1 MTSILSRTS
10 LSFAAAGVVLTVA
23 ACGNAQQAEEPGTNV
38 ASITESDDEKA
49 FFAQLL
55 TTPYSGNA
63 ITDEDPVDFAIAFA
77 DLPDGVSLQT
87 GNVSVIAESGAT
99 RVEDFA
105 IVYDLEGSPVGLEA
119 DEVLFYGFDPNAIA
133 DRIRGSNLEASVNVA
148 DRIELR
154 GVKSVGMEAV
164 SKLMMDQYVG
174 AIDEFTSLDGEVIT
188 ELNAVDVFNYNFE
201 MNTLLIDGFDLH
213 PFVYTKF
220 EEENADPDIVI
231 EGDEFA
237 EPQAGNDT
245 NERQGFQM
253 VGAFMRAF
261 SLDAVVYDDLSFT
274 YAMRDNNVEINMGVT
289 IGLTGVRDYD
299 RGDMAYSG
307 SWDTLIDGEFPIPDP
322 DGDGTTMK
330 AVPMTGGVTTSTVS
344 GFKMAKAFEA
354 MANWEMPDTTVTDVF
369 DLGRWE
375 MQDYTLDIAEKSLFN
390 ADEIVIESDF
400 HWLLPTT
407 ISLSLSNTGYNIG
420 NLFEVMTQE
429 MGEELEPGLSAEDLR
444 KGLEIVEQYGFDC
457 LCGDFSLNLN
467 WDEDTGAISYRE
479 KGRFAEA
486 FKGSTSADIGFST
499 PARMA
504 GLFDLDDPEAE
515 FETAFKEDFEFRGFE
530 TVLTD
535 TGGLSNIFEML
546 HAIGQAFPDQEGMA
560 MLTYNDAAQLR
571 MFSINMVN
579 SMRPFARQEFPGV
592 DPYMDAVAAFLEEG
606 GTLTLSANPP
616 TPITVA
622 LIESLEES
630 GIEPGPDEM
639 VEIVGLTV
647 THTK

>member
-1 MTSILSRTS
+1 
-10 LSFAAAGVVLTVA
+10 
-23 ACGNAQQAEEPGTNV
+23 
-38 ASITESDDEKA
+38 
-49 FFAQLL
+49 
-55 TTPYSGNA
+55 
-63 ITDEDPVDFAIAFA
+63 
-77 DLPDGVSLQT
+77 
-87 GNVSVIAESGAT
+87 
-99 RVEDFA
+99 
-105 IVYDLEGSPVGLEA
+105 
-119 DEVLFYGFDPNAIA
+119 
-133 DRIRGSNLEASVNVA
+133 
-148 DRIELR
+148 
-154 GVKSVGMEAV
+154 
-164 SKLMMDQYVG
+164 
-174 AIDEFTSLDGEVIT
+174 
-188 ELNAVDVFNYNFE
+188 
-201 MNTLLIDGFDLH
+201 
-213 PFVYTKF
+213 
-220 EEENADPDIVI
+220 
-231 EGDEFA
+231 
-237 EPQAGNDT
+237 
-245 NERQGFQM
+245 
-253 VGAFMRAF
+253 
-261 SLDAVVYDDLSFT
+261 
-274 YAMRDNNVEINMGVT
+274 
-289 IGLTGVRDYD
+289 
-299 RGDMAYSG
+299 
-307 SWDTLIDGEFPIPDP
+307 
-322 DGDGTTMK
+322 
-330 AVPMTGGVTTSTVS
+330 
-344 GFKMAKAFEA
+344 
-354 MANWEMPDTTVTDVF
+354 
-369 DLGRWE
+369 
-375 MQDYTLDIAEKSLFN
+375 
-390 ADEIVIESDF
+390 
-400 HWLLPTT
+400 
-407 ISLSLSNTGYNIG
+407 
-420 NLFEVMTQE
+420 MTQE